1 MPLYLVHAT
10 DNAGSA
16 EIRARALDEHVAYL
30 QSRAEI
36 VLAGAAL
43 TDDGETAHGSV
54 FIVNVPDRAG
64 AEAFSNGDPFTRD
77 GVFSSVNIT
86 RVRKGIWQPEAAED
100 A

>member
-1 MPLYLVHAT
+1 MPLYLVQAT

-30 QSRAEI
+30 QSRPEI

-54 FIVNVPDRAG
+54 FIVNVPDRAT
-64 AEAFSNGDPFTRD
+64 AKAFANGDPFTRD
-77 GVFSSVNIT
+77 GVFSSVDIT
-86 RVRKGIWQPEAAED
+86 RVRKGIWRPETADGA
-100 A
+100 